1 ADCFEDLVAALA
13 MYRPGP
19 LDSGMVD
26 QYIDCK
32 HGRATPH
39 YPHPLLEPVLKET
52 HGVILYQEQVMQCA
66 SVLAGYTLGEADL
79 LRRAMGKKKVE
90 VMQEQ
95 RAKFLAG
102 AKEKGIEAATAS
114 SIFDNI
120 EKFAGYG
127 FNKSHSAAYALI
139 SYDTAWLKVHY
150 PTEFMAAYLSSQMK
164 AKREVLGHYVL
175 EVRQSGIQVLPP
187 DINSSMENFTAVGE
201 VIRFGLGAVARMGHN
216 TVMMILNERKN
227 GKFTSLWDFMKR
239 VDMSLMNKTVFEN
252 LIKAGAL
259 DEIHK
264 NRAMLLNALPKY
276 LEAIQSVN
284 AEKKTSQLGLFE
296 IDDGGD
302 DDAVSAE
309 PEIPEIPEF
318 DEHTKLDYEKQVTG
332 MYISGHPYE
341 THQEELSP
349 FTNCKIADLNG
360 WKSENLKPC
369 VGGIIASIKEKTT
382 KKGANMCNLQLE
394 DTEGSIDVVIFP
406 KMWEELK
413 GTLTVGDACVIEGK
427 FDDRGQLL
435 PDKIMMADDL
445 NGKAKRYITLSVDA
459 EECRNMNLKRFVAAL
474 NGSKGN
480 SRVILE
486 LKGEGETFC
495 VYLGGC
501 NIDAERLN
509 DSLLKVMPSGS
520 FSVHCGAA

>member
-1 ADCFEDLVAALA
+1 
-13 MYRPGP
+13 
-19 LDSGMVD
+19 
-26 QYIDCK
+26 
-32 HGRATPH
+32 
-39 YPHPLLEPVLKET
+39 
-52 HGVILYQEQVMQCA
+52 
-66 SVLAGYTLGEADL
+66 
-79 LRRAMGKKKVE
+79 
-90 VMQEQ
+90 
-95 RAKFLAG
+95 
-102 AKEKGIEAATAS
+102 
-114 SIFDNI
+114 
-120 EKFAGYG
+120 
-127 FNKSHSAAYALI
+127 
-139 SYDTAWLKVHY
+139 
-150 PTEFMAAYLSSQMK
+150 MAAYLSSQMK

-349 FTNCKIADLNG
+349 YTNCKIMDLNG
-360 WKSENLKPC
+360 WKSENIKPC

-382 KKGANMCNLQLE
+382 KKGSNMCNLQLE

-509 DSLLKVMPSGS
+509 DSLSKVMPSGS

>member
-1 ADCFEDLVAALA
+1 
-13 MYRPGP
+13 
-19 LDSGMVD
+19 
-26 QYIDCK
+26 
-32 HGRATPH
+32 
-39 YPHPLLEPVLKET
+39 
-52 HGVILYQEQVMQCA
+52 
-66 SVLAGYTLGEADL
+66 
-79 LRRAMGKKKVE
+79 
-90 VMQEQ
+90 
-95 RAKFLAG
+95 
-102 AKEKGIEAATAS
+102 
-114 SIFDNI
+114 
-120 EKFAGYG
+120 
-127 FNKSHSAAYALI
+127 
-139 SYDTAWLKVHY
+139 
-150 PTEFMAAYLSSQMK
+150 
-164 AKREVLGHYVL
+164 
-175 EVRQSGIQVLPP
+175 
-187 DINSSMENFTAVGE
+187 
-201 VIRFGLGAVARMGHN
+201 
-216 TVMMILNERKN
+216 
-227 GKFTSLWDFMKR
+227 
-239 VDMSLMNKTVFEN
+239 
-252 LIKAGAL
+252 
-259 DEIHK
+259 
-264 NRAMLLNALPKY
+264 
-276 LEAIQSVN
+276 
-284 AEKKTSQLGLFE
+284 
-296 IDDGGD
+296 
-302 DDAVSAE
+302 
-309 PEIPEIPEF
+309 
-318 DEHTKLDYEKQVTG
+318 LDYEKQVTG

-349 FTNCKIADLNG
+349 YTNCKIMDLNG
-360 WKSENLKPC
+360 WKSENIKPC

-382 KKGANMCNLQLE
+382 KKGSNMCNLQLE